1 MSASPLLFKNGN
13 IPAPLTGVNGS
24 LVNTD
29 GSTFPGRLFSSAIPN
44 HGLPEPLNKVQAA
57 ASIVPG
63 LTGGRSRHLRKRIN
77 NISNMYKMKGG
88 RKSIK
93 KRVSRMKKRIMSR
106 FNKSRRHLRKTHRKS
121 YRKSKK
127 GSRRMRGG
135 HSQFQNNN
143 SMTGSF
149 WSPVKLPPTLSALA
163 NPVPIE
169 RHSSHVNCIDNYNHF
184 TNKGSASKGWW

>member
-1 MSASPLLFKNGN
+1 MSPLLFKNGN

-29 GSTFPGRLFSSAIPN
+29 GSTFPGRLFSSALSTY
-44 HGLPEPLNKVQAA
+44 GLPEPLNKVQAA
-57 ASIVPG
+57 DSIVPC
-63 LTGGRSRHLRKRIN
+63 LTGGRPRHLRKRIN

-121 YRKSKK
+121 KSVK
-127 GSRRMRGG
+127 GSRKMRGG
-135 HSQFQNNN
+135 YSQFQNNN
-143 SMTGSF
+143 PMTGSF
-149 WSPVKLPPTLSALA
+149 WAPTKLPPTLSALA
-163 NPVPIE
+163 NPVPIQA
-169 RHSSHVNCIDNYNHF
+169 HSSHTNCIDNYNHF
-184 TNKGSASKGWW
+184 TNKGFASKGWW

>member
-1 MSASPLLFKNGN
+1 MSPLLFKNGN

-24 LVNTD
+24 LVNID
-29 GSTFPGRLFSSAIPN
+29 NSNFPGRLFSSAIPN

-57 ASIVPG
+57 ASIDPG
-63 LTGGRSRHLRKRIN
+63 LTGGKPRHLRKRIN

-93 KRVSRMKKRIMSR
+93 KRISRMKRRLMSR
-106 FNKSRRHLRKTHRKS
+106 FNKSRRHLRKTS
-121 YRKSKK
+121 RKSKSGK

-135 HSQFQNNN
+135 HTQFQNNN
-143 SMTGSF
+143 PMTGSF
-149 WSPVKLPPTLSALA
+149 WAHTKLPPTLSALA

-184 TNKGSASKGWW
+184 TNQGSASKGWW